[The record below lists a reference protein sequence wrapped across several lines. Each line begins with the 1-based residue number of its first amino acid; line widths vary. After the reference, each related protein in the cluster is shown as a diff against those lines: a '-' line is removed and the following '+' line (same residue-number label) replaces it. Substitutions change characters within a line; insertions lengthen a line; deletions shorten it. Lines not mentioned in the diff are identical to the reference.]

1 MSEPDRFL
9 IWLATAAYAIAV
21 AHALLRLSRQRP
33 NARSITYPIIAFGF
47 LLQTAG
53 LYLRGLYIGACP
65 LGNSF
70 EIVQFILWSVILLF
84 LIVGPVFRVNL
95 LGTASAVFVS
105 LASLVSLLMPDWDLP
120 HTEALFGG
128 DPLIE
133 FHAAV
138 SIFSY
143 GIFGLL
149 ATVAALY
156 LLQYR
161 ALSRKSPGWIFSI
174 LPPIVKLDGLARRLL
189 AAGLIVVTLAFLS
202 GLMVWFEGAWS
213 HLNYKLLAVFLLWIG
228 YGTVWILRLRGKL
241 PPQRTAVLVLLLY
254 AFALFSLWPVRSSS
268 APPAPSEPAAT
279 HTEPRE

>member
-1 MSEPDRFL
+1 MPEPDRFL
-9 IWLATAAYAIAV
+9 IWLATTAYGIAV
-21 AHALLRLSRQRP
+21 VHAALRLSRHKP
-33 NARSITYPIIAFGF
+33 HARSITYPIVASGF

-53 LYLRGLYIGACP
+53 LYLRGLDIGACP
-65 LGNSF
+65 LGNNF
-70 EIVQFILWSVILLF
+70 EIIQFVLWSTILLF

-95 LGTASAVFVS
+95 LGATASAFVCAAG
-105 LASLVSLLMPDWDLP
+105 LISLLMPDWDLP

-174 LPPIVKLDGLARRLL
+174 LPPIVKLDLLARRLL
-189 AAGLIVVTLAFLS
+189 GAGLIVVTLAFLS
-202 GLMVWFEGAWS
+202 GLMVWFEGAWT
-213 HLNYKLLAVFLLWIG
+213 HLNYKLLAVFVLWIG
-228 YGTVWILRLRGKL
+228 YGAVWILRLRGKL

-268 APPAPSEPAAT
+268 DPRGPSEPAAAR
-279 HTEPRE
+279 TEPR